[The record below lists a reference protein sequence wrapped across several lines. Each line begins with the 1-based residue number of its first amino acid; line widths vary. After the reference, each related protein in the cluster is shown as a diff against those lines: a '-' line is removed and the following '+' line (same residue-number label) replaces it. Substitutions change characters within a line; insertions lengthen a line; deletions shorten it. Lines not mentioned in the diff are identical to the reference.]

1 LRSAAYSPA
10 AWPLAGVCVHATAA
24 PGSVLTVSQ
33 PDGRYVLAG
42 LRPGRYLL
50 HFVDCAQPGRYL
62 DQWSGGVPTPGQA
75 EAWQVRADQAATM
88 GVGPGQAVTATA
100 GSGRAATVAVGAGQ
114 VRTLAPVTLQPANP
128 AAVPVPGTSSR
139 PAAPADLAGT
149 GRISGLVTGKSRPL
163 RHICVQAYPL
173 RGSTVLGAETSSHGS
188 YTIRGLRP
196 GRYQVEFADSGC
208 RSTGNWLTQ
217 WYRGLTTP
225 YQPPQATTI
234 RVPAGQAVRGIDA
247 SLTLGGEI
255 TGTVTSRPGK
265 SLGGIC
271 VEVDPT
277 GDGGYGAS
285 YSTQSGRTGRY
296 VVHGVFP
303 GRYLAQFMIGCGNNG
318 NYAPQWWPHAA
329 TFRRARSIKISGAR
343 VVRHVDAA
351 MGPGAV
357 VSGVVRFR
365 NSSGQRLSGICVIE
379 QEQYGIAYFS
389 QGRTVTDRKGAY
401 RLYALGTGSYTL
413 MFDPGCGNNGN
424 YLDAQ
429 RSFSIRAGQTRSGF
443 DVFLQPGAG
452 ISGLVTDT
460 RGRPVV
466 GICVQIQ
473 DSQGDFGYAQT
484 RRDGSYS
491 IGGMTAGSYTVQ
503 FTGGCGNRPS
513 YAPQYYNGATTSD
526 SADAVRLT
534 VGTVITG
541 IDVTMQPGGT
551 ITGVVT
557 DGRGHRLSHVCVG
570 SVAPAQTPDGGY
582 SDIEYTRDGSYQARN
597 LAPGLYLVG
606 FGCTNGYLA
615 GQWFKSTQTVGGAD
629 LVSVNPG
636 VITAGINAVMR
647 PGGFISGMVTNR
659 AGQRLANM
667 CVLAFQRSSGLIAGY
682 TGSIPYTDNGGRYRI
697 GQLAQGRYD
706 IEFFDCYNS
715 VYGSQWYAR
724 RATQR
729 AATGVWVRSGR
740 ITTGI
745 GAALAVGGS
754 ISGRVV
760 DNLGRPVGVCVTAS
774 DVATNSYAFSWSGAN
789 GYYTITGLSSGK
801 YSVEFSAC
809 GTGEPNVGSVTSPG
823 LVRVVAPHATRG
835 INVRLPV
842 GGSISGTVLGGSPT
856 PKPQADVCVEV
867 VPASQGGA
875 YQYLM
880 TTRDGAYL
888 AANLA
893 PGKYQVYVGDPYCPD
908 ASADFAPQ
916 WYDHQPSQSTATTVT
931 VTAGRVTGGIGVTL
945 LPYGGIS
952 GVVTGPSNAPVGG
965 ECVTAV
971 PIDAVS
977 GLLFGAVPQP
987 EIALTGRD
995 GSYALMS
1002 MLPGRYKVKFSGGCG
1017 ASGLATQWWHG
1028 ASSERAATVITVTA
1042 NAVRTGIDA
1051 ALRR

>member
-1 LRSAAYSPA
+1 
-10 AWPLAGVCVHATAA
+10 
-24 PGSVLTVSQ
+24 
-33 PDGRYVLAG
+33 
-42 LRPGRYLL
+42 
-50 HFVDCAQPGRYL
+50 
-62 DQWSGGVPTPGQA
+62 
-75 EAWQVRADQAATM
+75 
-88 GVGPGQAVTATA
+88 
-100 GSGRAATVAVGAGQ
+100 
-114 VRTLAPVTLQPANP
+114 
-128 AAVPVPGTSSR
+128 
-139 PAAPADLAGT
+139 
-149 GRISGLVTGKSRPL
+149 
-163 RHICVQAYPL
+163 
-173 RGSTVLGAETSSHGS
+173 
-188 YTIRGLRP
+188 
-196 GRYQVEFADSGC
+196 
-208 RSTGNWLTQ
+208 
-217 WYRGLTTP
+217 
-225 YQPPQATTI
+225 
-234 RVPAGQAVRGIDA
+234 
-247 SLTLGGEI
+247 
-255 TGTVTSRPGK
+255 
-265 SLGGIC
+265 
-271 VEVDPT
+271 
-277 GDGGYGAS
+277 
-285 YSTQSGRTGRY
+285 
-296 VVHGVFP
+296 
-303 GRYLAQFMIGCGNNG
+303 
-318 NYAPQWWPHAA
+318 
-329 TFRRARSIKISGAR
+329 
-343 VVRHVDAA
+343 

-977 GLLFGAVPQP
+977 GLLFGAAPQP

-1002 MLPGRYKVKFSGGCG
+1002 MLPGRYKVQFSAGCG

-1042 NAVRTGIDA
+1042 NAVRHRHRRRPAAVRPCYPRSGRDRFGSGRDRLLEDHVDLADRLVDLPGARPAAREHRGVAGADLGRLAAVRGHRHPAGQDLHELVRLQRPVRRSWRALPDADLLVAVLPQGQRRWSASPRRWPRPADPSPQARRWRRRPGTGSPGWRRSSRSSFRCGRIIGSAGLGQLSEARSGVRVAAIGLSA
-1051 ALRR
+1051 ALEHRTGGQVIVSLPGAWDS